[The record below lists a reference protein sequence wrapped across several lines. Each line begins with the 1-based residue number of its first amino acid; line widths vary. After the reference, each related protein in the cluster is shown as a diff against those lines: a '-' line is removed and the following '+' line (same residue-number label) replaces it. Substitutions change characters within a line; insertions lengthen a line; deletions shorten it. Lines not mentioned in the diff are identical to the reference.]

1 MCAWVT
7 AGCCPCCLIVARG
20 FGFVHTTLLRQGV
33 VGGVVCSFG
42 GSGGAECRPR
52 RCLWVSSEAS
62 SEFGRSQVWIRIFFL
77 RSCLHAMA
85 RGLVDISAFSY
96 QIRAFFLLSF
106 SLKS

>member
-20 FGFVHTTLLRQGV
+20 FGFVYTTLLRQGV

-42 GSGGAECRPR
+42 GSGGAGCRPR

-62 SEFGRSQVWIRIFFL
+62 CEFGRSQVWIRIFFFAVMSS
-77 RSCLHAMA
+77 RNA

-96 QIRAFFLLSF
+96 QIRAFFCSV
-106 SLKS
+106 SA